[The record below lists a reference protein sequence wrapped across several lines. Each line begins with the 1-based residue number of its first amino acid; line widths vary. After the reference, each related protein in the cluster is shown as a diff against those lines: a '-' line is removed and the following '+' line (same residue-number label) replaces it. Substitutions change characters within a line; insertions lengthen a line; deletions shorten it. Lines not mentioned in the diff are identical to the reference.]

1 MINTE
6 DFIKK
11 LELILDHYNLSA
23 STFAEKI
30 NVQRSSLSHLLS
42 GRNKPSL
49 DFVLKIVEVFP
60 EVDLYWLLFNE
71 GNFPKAILPQA
82 LSLIPGTSAAT
93 AETITTP
100 TLFEEVTIK
109 ATTDEPEKII
119 ENPTQSNEEN
129 ISSFPSVTNTPMKES
144 DIEKIIVLY
153 KNGTFKD
160 YLKNK

>member
-82 LSLIPGTSAAT
+82 LSLIPGTSTAT
-93 AETITTP
+93 AETIATP

-119 ENPTQSNEEN
+119 ENLTQPNEEN
-129 ISSFPSVTNTPMKES
+129 ISSFPSATNTLMKES

>member
-71 GNFPKAILPQA
+71 GNFPKAILPPA
-82 LSLIPGTSAAT
+82 LSLIPGTSTAT

-119 ENPTQSNEEN
+119 ENLTHPNEEN
-129 ISSFPSVTNTPMKES
+129 ISSFPSATNTLIKES